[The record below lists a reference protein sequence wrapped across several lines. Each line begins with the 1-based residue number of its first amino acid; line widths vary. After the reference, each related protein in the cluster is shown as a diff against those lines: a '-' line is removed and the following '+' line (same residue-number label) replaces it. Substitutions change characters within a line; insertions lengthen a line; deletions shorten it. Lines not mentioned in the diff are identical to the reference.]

1 MSQQSEAKEGSV
13 SKLLIMKTTDTLRV
27 ALEAKRII
35 ASYNRLLILL
45 RTTAL
50 PTFLLREKPAFI
62 TQGVFFC
69 AAPVCFA
76 GLTSITRD
84 RVR

>member
-27 ALEAKRII
+27 ALEAKRIR
-35 ASYNRLLILL
+35 ASFNRLLILL

-50 PTFLLREKPAFI
+50 PTFLLREKPALI
-62 TQGVFFC
+62 IQGAFFC
-69 AAPVCFA
+69 AAPDCFA